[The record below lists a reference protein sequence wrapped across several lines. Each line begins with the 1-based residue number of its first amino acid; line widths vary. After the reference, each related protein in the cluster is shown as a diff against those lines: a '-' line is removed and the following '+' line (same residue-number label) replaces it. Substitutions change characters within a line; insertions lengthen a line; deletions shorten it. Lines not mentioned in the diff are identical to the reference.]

1 MPSRYMELIWSTAT
15 FRPSNSKI
23 WSVSLVWFSNAMW
36 YWNPEQPPPT
46 TATRSATGEGF
57 CIVMISLTLVLATGV
72 RLIIIPLASGRGLRP
87 RSFKYYSKP
96 FDLLHG
102 AAFQKRTRLET
113 PLRSFL
119 KKPRRVVYNV
129 MHLW

>member
-1 MPSRYMELIWSTAT
+1 MELIWSTAT
-15 FRPSNSKI
+15 FKPSNSKI

-36 YWNPEQPPPT
+36 YWKPEQPPPT
-46 TATRSATGEGF
+46 TATRKAAGEGF

-87 RSFKYYSKP
+87 RSLIYYSKP

-102 AAFQKRTRLET
+102 GTFQTRTAVET
-113 PLRSFL
+113 LPGSFL
-119 KKPRRVVYNV
+119 KYQRAL
-129 MHLW
+129 HL

>member
-1 MPSRYMELIWSTAT
+1 MPSRYIELIWSTAT
-15 FRPSNSKI
+15 FKPSNSKI

-46 TATRSATGEGF
+46 TATRRAAGKGF

-87 RSFKYYSKP
+87 RTLIHYSKP
-96 FDLLHG
+96 LELLHG
-102 AAFQKRTRLET
+102 AAFQRRKRLEQR
-113 PLRSFL
+113 LAVF
-119 KKPRRVVYNV
+119 
-129 MHLW
+129 